1 MKENI
6 LILVNSF
13 ISCSKNQYFKTQLI
27 NTEHRTQNT
36 DTEHRTQTHV
46 KNVLLLGRNTVYFI
60 TRGYQLD
67 TALSFS
73 SWQLNFHLNFYDLF
87 CKSAD
92 QKQVCIPVGCIPP
105 ACCPF
110 PVVSGGGG
118 AVCLGGVCLGG
129 CLPGGVCPGRCVF
142 QYAIGQTPIHCEQND

>member
-46 KNVLLLGRNTVYFI
+46 KNVLN
-60 TRGYQLD
+60 
-67 TALSFS
+67 
-73 SWQLNFHLNFYDLF
+73 
-87 CKSAD
+87 
-92 QKQVCIPVGCIPP
+92 
-105 ACCPF
+105 
-110 PVVSGGGG
+110 
-118 AVCLGGVCLGG
+118 
-129 CLPGGVCPGRCVF
+129 
-142 QYAIGQTPIHCEQND
+142 

>member
-46 KNVLLLGRNTVYFI
+46 KNVLHKVGNVGNTSNTKFGNKSDDINFMSKHYDKCIFVLKCIQQVTFLIYFHWKLYKMP
-60 TRGYQLD
+60 TLP
-67 TALSFS
+67 TL
-73 SWQLNFHLNFYDLF
+73 
-87 CKSAD
+87 
-92 QKQVCIPVGCIPP
+92 CILEKFKRRKPLWHILKKLRII
-105 ACCPF
+105 
-110 PVVSGGGG
+110 SEKK
-118 AVCLGGVCLGG
+118 L
-129 CLPGGVCPGRCVF
+129 
-142 QYAIGQTPIHCEQND
+142 